1 MRIFGLDK
9 LSLVDYSNYACAV
22 IFTGGCNF
30 KCPFCHNRGLVE
42 REYSPIHQE
51 DVLEFLNKRFGL
63 IYAVCVSGG
72 EPTLER
78 GLLDFLQE
86 IKDIGYK
93 VKLDTNGTNPEILQ
107 EVIDRKLVDYVAMD
121 IKNCFDKYPITTG
134 VKTVD
139 INSIRKS
146 INILMSSGIDYEFR
160 TTLVAEF
167 HDVDAI
173 RIMSKE
179 LTGAKRI
186 YLQQF
191 VENENCI
198 ESGLSPVAKEVAEQ
212 WKSILED
219 TIQEVHLR
227 GYV

>member
-63 IYAVCVSGG
+63 IDAVCVSGG

-86 IKDIGYK
+86 IKNIEMSFLFLLIFCSFLSSYFN
-93 VKLDTNGTNPEILQ
+93 TS
-107 EVIDRKLVDYVAMD
+107 
-121 IKNCFDKYPITTG
+121 TT
-134 VKTVD
+134 
-139 INSIRKS
+139 
-146 INILMSSGIDYEFR
+146 
-160 TTLVAEF
+160 
-167 HDVDAI
+167 
-173 RIMSKE
+173 
-179 LTGAKRI
+179 
-186 YLQQF
+186 
-191 VENENCI
+191 
-198 ESGLSPVAKEVAEQ
+198 P
-212 WKSILED
+212 SILLSKYFLQNFATQSMSFEAKICTLSLFFNIPLNSYD
-219 TIQEVHLR
+219 
-227 GYV
+227 